1 MTKIKWGIISTAL
14 IGTAKVIPGMQTSP
28 DCEIVA
34 IASRSAD
41 KAKAAAD
48 KLGIAKAYGSYEAML
63 ADPEI
68 EAVYNPLPNNYHV
81 PVSIQALEAGKHVLC
96 EKPIAMHAAELE
108 ALIAARDRTG
118 RQCVEAFMVRHHPQ
132 WQRTRELA
140 RSGALGRVMS
150 VNGLFCYFNRDPA
163 NIRNIPETGGGAMYD
178 IGCYP
183 IVTSRYVF
191 GEEPRRV
198 AAITEYDPDFKCDRL
213 ASVLLDYPSG
223 QAAFTVSTQM
233 ANYQRMHICG
243 EKARVEVEI
252 PFNAPPDRPCRIF
265 VDDGS
270 KLGDQSRRVEEF
282 PTCDQYGL
290 QGSAVSQAFRAGHSG
305 EFPLED
311 AVKNMRVIDAALEAG
326 RTGRWVELAA

>member
-1 MTKIKWGIISTAL
+1 MAKMKWGIISTAL
-14 IGTAKVIPGMQTSP
+14 IGTAKVIPGMQSSP
-28 DCEIVA
+28 ECDIVA
-34 IASRSAD
+34 IASRSEA
-41 KAKAAAD
+41 KAKAEAD
-48 KLGIAKAYGSYEAML
+48 KLGIPKAYGSYEAML

-68 EAVYNPLPNNYHV
+68 EAVYNPLPNNLHV

-96 EKPIAMHAAELE
+96 EKPIAMHASELD
-108 ALIAARDRTG
+108 ALIAARDRSG
-118 RQCVEAFMVRHHPQ
+118 KQCVEAFMVRHHPQ
-132 WQRTRELA
+132 WQRTRDLA
-140 RSGALGRVMS
+140 RSGALGRVRAVS
-150 VNGLFCYFNRDPA
+150 GLFCYFNRDAA

-213 ASVLLDYPSG
+213 ASVLLDFPSG
-223 QAAFTVSTQM
+223 QAAFVVSTQM
-233 ANYQRMHICG
+233 APYQRMHISG

-265 VDDGS
+265 IDDGS
-270 KLGDQSRRVEEF
+270 QLGDLSRKVEEF

-290 QGSAVSQAFRAGHSG
+290 QGTAVSQAFRAGNSG

-311 AVKNMRVIDAALEAG
+311 AVRNQRVIDAALEAG
-326 RTGRWVELAA
+326 KTGKWVDLPG